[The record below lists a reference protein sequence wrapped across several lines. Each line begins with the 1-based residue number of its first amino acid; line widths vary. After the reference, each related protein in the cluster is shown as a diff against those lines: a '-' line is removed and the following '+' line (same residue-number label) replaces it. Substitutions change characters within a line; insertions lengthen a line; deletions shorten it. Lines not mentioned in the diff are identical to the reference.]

1 MKKSFHLIQGG
12 SFLSQYNKL
21 KFMHILNLDF
31 KIINKAENAV
41 VKNVIL
47 RYNIVIQ
54 HLKGKTGSYYKIN
67 E

>member
-1 MKKSFHLIQGG
+1 M
-12 SFLSQYNKL
+12 SQYNKL

-47 RYNIVIQ
+47 RYNMVIQ
-54 HLKGKTGSYYKIN
+54 HLKGKISSCYQKN
-67 E
+67 EEGENK

>member
-1 MKKSFHLIQGG
+1 M
-12 SFLSQYNKL
+12 SQYNKL

-31 KIINKAENAV
+31 KFINKAENAV

-47 RYNIVIQ
+47 RYNMVIQ